1 MRKFSLDIKIEIY
14 KEYKKGR
21 SLQDLSKE
29 YEMNFSNLR
38 YMVKF
43 IDKYGIEEYM
53 KPNHYSNDLKE
64 YLIQRVINNEDT
76 TFNIALEG
84 GLKSRTQLVDLVKN
98 YRENGYN
105 IVERK
110 RGSSTMVKKDNR
122 TLEEENKKLKQENEY
137 LKAQLEY
144 SKKLRAVVQSRKNRQ
159 QKKK

>member
-76 TFNIALEG
+76 TESLFFEKVIENALKAYG
-84 GLKSRTQLVDLVKN
+84 RVRLFISIILSCIFTTNFAYLL
-98 YRENGYN
+98 YN
-105 IVERK
+105 I
-110 RGSSTMVKKDNR
+110 KK
-122 TLEEENKKLKQENEY
+122 EKPII
-137 LKAQLEY
+137 
-144 SKKLRAVVQSRKNRQ
+144 S
-159 QKKK
+159 

>member
-1 MRKFSLDIKIEIY
+1 MNKKDLDTRIEIY
-14 KEYKKGR
+14 SEYKKGR
-21 SLQDLSKE
+21 ALQELSRS

-43 IDKYGIEEYM
+43 IDKYGIEEYI
-53 KPNHYSNDLKE
+53 KPNHYSDELKL

-84 GLKSRTQLVDLVKN
+84 GLKSRTQLIDLVKK

-110 RGSSTMVKKDNR
+110 RGSSTMPKKNNK
-122 TLEEENKKLKQENEY
+122 TLEEENRKLKEENEY